1 MSAPLRLLRWAQL
14 DESARHAALQRP
26 AQRESATLRDGVAA
40 ILAEVR
46 ANGDAALRA
55 LTERFDRVRLDRF
68 AVAPA
73 EFAAARTSLSAE
85 QLAAI
90 ERAIETVSR
99 FHAAQMHSPLRVE
112 TAPGVV
118 CERLMVPIGAVGLYV
133 PAGSAPL
140 PSTAIMLGVPSR
152 IAECPVR
159 VLCTPPRPDG
169 AADPAVLT
177 VAALCGIDTVFKI
190 GGAQAIA
197 ALAFGTESVPKVDK
211 IFGPGNAWVTAAKQ
225 AVAVDADGAALDM
238 PAGPSEVL
246 VIADASARPA
256 FVAAD
261 LLAQAEHSPD
271 AQAVLV
277 TTSSDLAA
285 AVVRE
290 VASQLAALPR
300 REIAARAI
308 EGSRA
313 IVVETLAE
321 ALELAN
327 RFAPEHLIIQVEA
340 PRQWLGRVRT
350 AGSVF
355 LGPWTPETMGD
366 YCSGTNHVL
375 PTYGHARAFSGLG
388 VADFMRRMTV
398 QELSPAGLRGLG
410 PTASTLARL
419 ESLDAHAHA
428 VELRLAALTEEAR

>member
-1 MSAPLRLLRWAQL
+1 
-14 DESARHAALQRP
+14 
-26 AQRESATLRDGVAA
+26 
-40 ILAEVR
+40 
-46 ANGDAALRA
+46 
-55 LTERFDRVRLDRF
+55 
-68 AVAPA
+68 
-73 EFAAARTSLSAE
+73 
-85 QLAAI
+85 
-90 ERAIETVSR
+90 
-99 FHAAQMHSPLRVE
+99 
-112 TAPGVV
+112 
-118 CERLMVPIGAVGLYV
+118 
-133 PAGSAPL
+133 
-140 PSTAIMLGVPSR
+140 
-152 IAECPVR
+152 
-159 VLCTPPRPDG
+159 
-169 AADPAVLT
+169 
-177 VAALCGIDTVFKI
+177 
-190 GGAQAIA
+190 
-197 ALAFGTESVPKVDK
+197 
-211 IFGPGNAWVTAAKQ
+211 
-225 AVAVDADGAALDM
+225 
-238 PAGPSEVL
+238 
-246 VIADASARPA
+246 
-256 FVAAD
+256 
-261 LLAQAEHSPD
+261 
-271 AQAVLV
+271 
-277 TTSSDLAA
+277 
-285 AVVRE
+285 

-327 RFAPEHLIIQVEA
+327 RYAPEHLIIQVEA

-428 VELRLAALTEEAR
+428 VELRLAALAEEAR

>member
-225 AVAVDADGAALDM
+225 LVAADADGAALDM

-246 VIADASARPA
+246 VIADSGARPD

-261 LLAQAEHSPD
+261 LLAQAEHSVD
-271 AQAVLV
+271 AQVVLV
-277 TTSSDLAA
+277 TVAASLAA
-285 AVVRE
+285 AVIDEVRR
-290 VASQLAALPR
+290 QLAALPR

-308 EGSRA
+308 
-313 IVVETLAE
+313 
-321 ALELAN
+321 
-327 RFAPEHLIIQVEA
+327 
-340 PRQWLGRVRT
+340 
-350 AGSVF
+350 AGMSCISNV
-355 LGPWTPETMGD
+355 
-366 YCSGTNHVL
+366 
-375 PTYGHARAFSGLG
+375 
-388 VADFMRRMTV
+388 
-398 QELSPAGLRGLG
+398 
-410 PTASTLARL
+410 
-419 ESLDAHAHA
+419 
-428 VELRLAALTEEAR
+428 

>member
-1 MSAPLRLLRWAQL
+1 
-14 DESARHAALQRP
+14 
-26 AQRESATLRDGVAA
+26 
-40 ILAEVR
+40 
-46 ANGDAALRA
+46 
-55 LTERFDRVRLDRF
+55 
-68 AVAPA
+68 
-73 EFAAARTSLSAE
+73 
-85 QLAAI
+85 
-90 ERAIETVSR
+90 
-99 FHAAQMHSPLRVE
+99 MHSPLRVE

-428 VELRLAALTEEAR
+428 VELRLAALAEEAR